1 MQARNRNL
9 SPSIDG
15 RIDVQREDGSNMSLT
30 NATYATGRRKEA
42 IARVWIQPGDGKI
55 LINKVGIDTYFDRD
69 GLRILARQP
78 FAVTQTDDR
87 FDVTV
92 NIAGGGVSGQAGAIK
107 HGIARALVEYDP
119 AFRAALKKGG
129 FLTRDS
135 RSVERKK
142 YGRHKARKSTQ
153 YSKR

>member
-1 MQARNRNL
+1 
-9 SPSIDG
+9 
-15 RIDVQREDGSNMSLT
+15 MSLT

-42 IARVWIQPGDGKI
+42 VARVWIQPGAGNFI
-55 LINKVGIDTYFDRD
+55 INKTGIDQYFDRA

-78 FAVTQTDDR
+78 FVVTQTDDR

-92 NIAGGGVSGQAGAIK
+92 NICGGGVSGQAGAIK
-107 HGIARALVEYDP
+107 HGVARALVAYDP
-119 AFRAALKKGG
+119 AFRAVLKKGG

-142 YGRHKARKSTQ
+142 YGHHKARKSTQ

>member
-1 MQARNRNL
+1 
-9 SPSIDG
+9 
-15 RIDVQREDGSNMSLT
+15 MSLT

-42 IARVWIQPGDGKI
+42 VARVWIQPGAGKVI
-55 LINKVGIDTYFDRD
+55 INKRPIDQYFDRA
-69 GLRILARQP
+69 GLRLMALHP
-78 FAVTQTDDR
+78 FRVTQTDER

-92 NIAGGGVSGQAGAIK
+92 NIGGGGVSGQAGAIK
-107 HGIARALVEYDP
+107 HGIARALVLYDP
-119 AFRAALKKGG
+119 TFRLVLKKSG

-142 YGRHKARKSTQ
+142 FGHHKARKSTQ

>member
-1 MQARNRNL
+1 
-9 SPSIDG
+9 
-15 RIDVQREDGSNMSLT
+15 MSLT

-42 IARVWIQPGDGKI
+42 VARVWIQPGAGKVI
-55 LINKVGIDTYFDRD
+55 INKKSIDQYFDRA
-69 GLRILARQP
+69 GLRLMALHP
-78 FAVTQTDDR
+78 FKATQNDDR

-92 NIAGGGVSGQAGAIK
+92 NIGGGGVAGQAGAIK
-107 HGIARALVEYDP
+107 HGIARALVAYDP
-119 AFRAALKKGG
+119 TLRLVLKKAG

-142 YGRHKARKSTQ
+142 FGHHKARKSTQ

>member
-1 MQARNRNL
+1 
-9 SPSIDG
+9 
-15 RIDVQREDGSNMSLT
+15 MSLT

-42 IARVWIQPGDGKI
+42 IARVWIQPGAGKFV
-55 LINKVGIDTYFDRD
+55 INKTSIDQYFDRS
-69 GLRILARQP
+69 GLRITARQP

-92 NIAGGGVSGQAGAIK
+92 NISGGGVAGQAGAIK
-107 HGIARALVEYDP
+107 HGIARALVAYDP
-119 AFRAALKKGG
+119 TFRAVLKKGG

-135 RSVERKK
+135 RAVERKK
-142 YGRHKARKSTQ
+142 YGHHKARKSTQ